1 MLSKRLT
8 KNIKK
13 TSIGQKSLLKSFKLN
28 KIFIIFIEITLI
40 YNFNFSV
47 NLPAINIEITSP
59 I

>member
-28 KIFIIFIEITLI
+28 KIFIIFTEITLI
-40 YNFNFSV
+40 YNFNFSA
-47 NLPAINIEITSP
+47 NLPAINIE
-59 I
+59 